1 MKLRLS
7 ERRAMTVL
15 EKGVLIGRL
24 LLSMVFI
31 RPQQP
36 TKLLAV
42 LRGTQRV
49 STLSMALLPCCK
61 FPTRGQV
68 HESRVCRTS
77 KLIIRTWII
86 VPAIMSLILGSFI
99 SEALNR
105 EYGSQVAYEEHLLA
119 TRSSPHGEAH
129 VAASDKGEIA
139 TSQLAKPAAV
149 TSVGGKCTSRSS
161 ATSSLKPRRSARLST
176 IATKLQTPPSI
187 GKARPQLERSQPTS
201 TVDDALYPAPQFGA
215 GLPLTFQPRGLTC
228 VVVGTNRLAA
238 TRALA
243 MLEAD
248 ATVVIMSEKA
258 LENEDV
264 ADEIQYRVAEG
275 QMSYVQ
281 VKDADWRELLEEA
294 SLVCV
299 TDTLIGSAQR
309 SERSVEAISEAA
321 QALRIPINISDHPAL
336 STYSFPSTHRF
347 TGIDGPSSLQVAV
360 STNAKGCRLATRIKR
375 DIVTRL
381 PKSIGAAVDNVGMLR
396 DHAKSMQVSDDD
408 VETPLNSPVPQLD
421 TPSLLSQA
429 TDKLALAGKAQA
441 EESESQLRR
450 MRWVHQM
457 SEYYS
462 YDALARITPDE
473 MEGALSTWRG
483 ANGLPHHGQD
493 GSEAVLPI
501 NGHEEGKKG
510 TIYLVGSGPGHPGL
524 LTVAALHV
532 FKTATVILSDKLVPD
547 EILALIPK
555 TTRVHI
561 AKKFPGNNEGA
572 QNEMMELSLAAAQ
585 RGETVVRLKQGD
597 PFVYGRGGEEVL
609 YFRQNGFEAAVI
621 PGVSSCMA
629 GPAMLGIP
637 VTQRGVAE
645 SMVLCTG
652 VGRAGKKVQL
662 PGYVRSRTLALLMG
676 VARIGSIV
684 EVLTGT
690 DQPGRDGPAYPPH
703 LPIAIIERASS
714 PDQRAIHST
723 LQHVE
728 EALKTLEE
736 RPPGMMLIG
745 WAVLALEGKGRVD
758 VLDHE
763 ADEATEG
770 EFVQEWLGGKRWKVK
785 EGLDEGWRALEG
797 LVDLST

>member
-1 MKLRLS
+1 M
-7 ERRAMTVL
+7 AIVL
-15 EKGVLIGRL
+15 GR
-24 LLSMVFI
+24 
-31 RPQQP
+31 
-36 TKLLAV
+36 
-42 LRGTQRV
+42 
-49 STLSMALLPCCK
+49 
-61 FPTRGQV
+61 
-68 HESRVCRTS
+68 
-77 KLIIRTWII
+77 
-86 VPAIMSLILGSFI
+86 FI
-99 SEALNR
+99 SGALNR
-105 EYGSQVAYEEHLLA
+105 EYANEVAYEEHLLA
-119 TRSSPHGEAH
+119 VRASGEGSKA
-129 VAASDKGEIA
+129 VPGEPEGEVTAAPRE
-139 TSQLAKPAAV
+139 AKE
-149 TSVGGKCTSRSS
+149 GKCTSRADSPITAAS
-161 ATSSLKPRRSARLST
+161 ALTGTSALKPRRSARISA
-176 IATKLQTPPSI
+176 IAVNGSKGRSQTPPPI
-187 GKARPQLERSQPTS
+187 GQSPLAQTS
-201 TVDDALYPAPQFGA
+201 TAPSAEQDELYPAPRFGA
-215 GLPLTFQPRGLTC
+215 GLPLTFQPHGQVC

-238 TRALA
+238 TRALS

-248 ATVVIMSEKA
+248 AKVVIASETGV
-258 LENEDV
+258 ED
-264 ADEIQYRVAEG
+264 ASFSDELRYRTTKG
-275 QMSYVQ
+275 QMTFVQ
-281 VKDADWRELLEEA
+281 LQSGTDEAGWREWLLEQEA
-294 SLVCV
+294 TLVCV
-299 TDTLIGSAQR
+299 TDTLIGSSKR
-309 SERSVEAISEAA
+309 SDRSVDAIAEAA
-321 QALRIPINISDHPAL
+321 RALRIPINISDHPAS
-336 STYSFPSTHRF
+336 STFSFPSTHRF
-347 TGIDGPSSLQVAV
+347 TGIAGPSSLQVAV

-381 PKSIGAAVDNVGMLR
+381 PSSIGAAVDNVGMLR

-421 TPSLLSQA
+421 TPSLLSKASDQ
-429 TDKLALAGKAQA
+429 LAEAGARIRDGLTHERSDTQG

-483 ANGLPHHGQD
+483 ANGLPHHD
-493 GSEAVLPI
+493 GKSSVPTLAS
-501 NGHEEGKKG
+501 GSSKKG

-532 FKTATVILSDKLVPD
+532 FRTATVILSDKLVPD

-572 QNEMMELSLAAAQ
+572 QNEMMELSLAAAR

-621 PGVSSCMA
+621 PGVSSAMA

-662 PGYVRSRTLALLMG
+662 PGYVRARTLALLMG

-684 EVLTGT
+684 EVLTGK
-690 DQPGRDGPAYPPH
+690 DEPGRDGPAYPPH

-728 EALKTLEE
+728 EALKSLEE

-745 WAVLALEGKGRVD
+745 WAALALEGKGRVD

-763 ADEATEG
+763 EDEERERAYG
-770 EFVQEWLGGKRWKVK
+770 QEWLGGKRWKVV
-785 EGLDEGWRALEG
+785 EGLDEGWKRLEG
-797 LVDLST
+797 IVDLN